1 MDFRENFVMGIY
13 IPLTATGGVGVAG
26 GRDARAALTGRT
38 AAKPRTARV
47 ATTSLRGDEFFMTGQ
62 S

>member
-1 MDFRENFVMGIY
+1 MMGIY